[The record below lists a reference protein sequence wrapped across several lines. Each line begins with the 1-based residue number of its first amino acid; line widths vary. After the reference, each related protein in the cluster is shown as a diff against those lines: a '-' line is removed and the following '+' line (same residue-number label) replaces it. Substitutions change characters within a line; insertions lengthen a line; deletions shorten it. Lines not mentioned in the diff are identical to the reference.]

1 VRARI
6 EILKDLV
13 TLKSDSRQ
21 LEKKLAQ
28 YPWDMDEPL
37 LILHKED
44 VIAVVQRCLNKEIS
58 FKDLNDWADVIEL
71 RDDIDF
77 EDEEV
82 KQLIFELANPEIN
95 GALTLERLKTIINH
109 R

>member
-1 VRARI
+1 MRARV

-13 TLKSDSRQ
+13 TLKSDSSQ
-21 LEKKLAQ
+21 LEKELAQ
-28 YPWDMDEPL
+28 YPWDMEEPL
-37 LILHKED
+37 LILRKQD
-44 VIAVVQRCLNKEIS
+44 IIAVVQRCINNEIL
-58 FKDLNDWADVIEL
+58 FKDLNDWANVIEL
-71 RDDIDF
+71 RDDIGF

-95 GALTLERLKTIINH
+95 GVLTLEGLKTIINH